1 LKKVLFKF
9 RVFVNVISFY
19 RAFITLGLQKE
30 LGKVVAATGSGVAD
44 VAALHKAD
52 VSLALGSGC
61 SAAKE
66 VSDMVLTNDDY

>member
-1 LKKVLFKF
+1 LKKVLFKL
-9 RVFVNVISFY
+9 RVLANATPSH
-19 RAFITLGLQKE
+19 RALITLGLQKE
-30 LGKVVAATGSGVAD
+30 LGRVVAATGSGVAD